1 MSDAPKGFL
10 VIDDNDEFAA
20 LVHHHLQRTWPDA
33 TIECYNPIVRGRP
46 PDNFNWG
53 AYDVVLLDYQ
63 LGNDDG
69 LRWLRTFGKNPGF
82 PLTIMLT
89 AEGSEDIAVKAFKL
103 GAHDYIPKRQMNA
116 AVLINA
122 IREAWDSREP
132 APEKSTGPFEIKGYR
147 LLEKIGQGATAMV
160 YRAQRISDGQ
170 DLVIK
175 ALLTDGA
182 GVDAYVERFLQEYDI
197 IDRVRHPNVVR
208 IYDRGCTSD
217 SLYIAMEFFAGGD
230 LRNRLA
236 GNRALPAREA
246 LQIARK
252 IAEGLHAVHRA
263 GVIHRDLK
271 PSNVMIRGDGTPAI
285 IDFGIAKQ
293 VEAGLAYTQAGLVL
307 GTPGY
312 SSPENLCG
320 KPVDPRSDL
329 YSLGAIL
336 YEMLSG
342 ERAFAPAST
351 PALLYQQLN
360 SPLPRLPA
368 GVSAYQA
375 VIERTMSKEPEGRY
389 ASAAELVAVL
399 RSLEEVAPKI
409 ATPTGD
415 ST

>member
-1 MSDAPKGFL
+1 M
-10 VIDDNDEFAA
+10 
-20 LVHHHLQRTWPDA
+20 
-33 TIECYNPIVRGRP
+33 
-46 PDNFNWG
+46 
-53 AYDVVLLDYQ
+53 
-63 LGNDDG
+63 
-69 LRWLRTFGKNPGF
+69 
-82 PLTIMLT
+82 
-89 AEGSEDIAVKAFKL
+89 
-103 GAHDYIPKRQMNA
+103 
-116 AVLINA
+116 
-122 IREAWDSREP
+122 
-132 APEKSTGPFEIKGYR
+132 
-147 LLEKIGQGATAMV
+147 
-160 YRAQRISDGQ
+160 
-170 DLVIK
+170 
-175 ALLTDGA
+175 
-182 GVDAYVERFLQEYDI
+182 
-197 IDRVRHPNVVR
+197 VR

-375 VIERTMSKEPEGRY
+375 VIERTMSKDPEGRY

-409 ATPTGD
+409 ATPTGE